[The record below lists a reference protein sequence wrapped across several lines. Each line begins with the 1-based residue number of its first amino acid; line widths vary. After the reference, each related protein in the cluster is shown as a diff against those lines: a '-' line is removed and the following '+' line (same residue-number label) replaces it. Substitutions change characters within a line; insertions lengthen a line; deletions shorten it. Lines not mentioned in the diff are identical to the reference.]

1 MKLERAKGTRDFNVE
16 DKIIRQEISDILRKV
31 FEKYG
36 FNPIETPVLERLDTL
51 TMKYGGGEEIVKE
64 IFKLKDQGNRDLGL
78 RYDLTIPF
86 SRYVGMNPTLIMPF
100 KAYRMGIVFR
110 DGPIKL
116 GRYREFWQCDVDV
129 VGAKSVLF
137 EVEMIKLIQEAF
149 RELKLEVVIKINN
162 RKILDGIL
170 DYVGIQKDKRDT
182 VMLTLD
188 KVEKLENKKIIDEL
202 KEKGIDD
209 LKIKKLL
216 KEVYVSAFKNKEI
229 IGELKEKLKDNEGL
243 REIEEIFKYIDDNN
257 IILSP
262 SMARGLSYYTG
273 TIFEVYL
280 KKREIKSSLAAGGR
294 YDEIIGKFLGK
305 GDYPALG
312 VSFGL
317 DVITDVLKL
326 KEEKKK
332 KSLADI
338 YIIPIKT
345 IEESLKIVGEL
356 RKNNFKVDVD
366 YNGRGISSNLR
377 YCNALG
383 IKKVIIIGNKDLAN
397 NEVTIRN
404 MESGEEKKVKLDKV
418 VENLWFG
425 FY

>member
-1 MKLERAKGTRDFNVE
+1 M
-16 DKIIRQEISDILRKV
+16 
-31 FEKYG
+31 
-36 FNPIETPVLERLDTL
+36 
-51 TMKYGGGEEIVKE
+51 
-64 IFKLKDQGNRDLGL
+64 
-78 RYDLTIPF
+78 
-86 SRYVGMNPTLIMPF
+86 
-100 KAYRMGIVFR
+100 
-110 DGPIKL
+110 
-116 GRYREFWQCDVDV
+116 
-129 VGAKSVLF
+129 
-137 EVEMIKLIQEAF
+137 
-149 RELKLEVVIKINN
+149 
-162 RKILDGIL
+162 
-170 DYVGIQKDKRDT
+170 
-182 VMLTLD
+182 
-188 KVEKLENKKIIDEL
+188 
-202 KEKGIDD
+202 
-209 LKIKKLL
+209 
-216 KEVYVSAFKNKEI
+216 
-229 IGELKEKLKDNEGL
+229 
-243 REIEEIFKYIDDNN
+243 
-257 IILSP
+257 
-262 SMARGLSYYTG
+262 
-273 TIFEVYL
+273 
-280 KKREIKSSLAAGGR
+280 AAGGR

-418 VENLWFG
+418 VENL
-425 FY
+425 

>member
-86 SRYVGMNPTLIMPF
+86 SRYVGMNPTLNMPF

-229 IGELKEKLKDNEGL
+229 IGELKEKL
-243 REIEEIFKYIDDNN
+243 
-257 IILSP
+257 
-262 SMARGLSYYTG
+262 
-273 TIFEVYL
+273 
-280 KKREIKSSLAAGGR
+280 
-294 YDEIIGKFLGK
+294 
-305 GDYPALG
+305 
-312 VSFGL
+312 
-317 DVITDVLKL
+317 
-326 KEEKKK
+326 
-332 KSLADI
+332 
-338 YIIPIKT
+338 
-345 IEESLKIVGEL
+345 
-356 RKNNFKVDVD
+356 
-366 YNGRGISSNLR
+366 
-377 YCNALG
+377 
-383 IKKVIIIGNKDLAN
+383 
-397 NEVTIRN
+397 
-404 MESGEEKKVKLDKV
+404 
-418 VENLWFG
+418 VENFG
-425 FY
+425 K